1 MKPEFIKAQKKG
13 SILLENRFKTEKGEY
28 RIVISRYNSDI
39 YFFKYRDGVLLECQ
53 NLNAAK
59 PKEDNSN
66 G

>member
-1 MKPEFIKAQKKG
+1 MKPEFVKAQKKG

-39 YFFKYRDGVLLECQ
+39 YFFKYRDGALLECQ
-53 NLNAAK
+53 NLNTTK
-59 PKEDNSN
+59 PKEENLD